1 MSASFHFLLLAFAL
15 LVASLSAYAALE
27 VSERIVLQESQHRRL
42 WLAIG
47 AVVFGLGVWG
57 AMLLTVASLDAPMPI
72 AFDARMVVLTLL
84 LCLSSAFYLM
94 HLTGMRRPQPARL
107 VIGGL
112 AIVSAM
118 YLVERPQRRRILSK
132 EYVS

>member
-1 MSASFHFLLLAFAL
+1 
-15 LVASLSAYAALE
+15 
-27 VSERIVLQESQHRRL
+27 
-42 WLAIG
+42 
-47 AVVFGLGVWG
+47 
-57 AMLLTVASLDAPMPI
+57 MPI

-112 AIVSAM
+112 AIGAAFNAAFHIALKSM
-118 YLVERPQRRRILSK
+118 TLVPPLV
-132 EYVS
+132 YHTP